1 MVVVPDL
8 RLHPKSADDLRL
20 HPKSADGLSVKLGF
34 RGGKLCPPGTWDQ
47 DTLLSVGH
55 LPFSL
60 LCQRG
65 NT

>member
-34 RGGKLCPPGTWDQ
+34 RGGKLKP
-47 DTLLSVGH
+47 
-55 LPFSL
+55 
-60 LCQRG
+60 
-65 NT
+65 

>member
-1 MVVVPDL
+1 MSSNSLPPPPPPD
-8 RLHPKSADDLRL
+8 PGDLG
-20 HPKSADGLSVKLGF
+20 S
-34 RGGKLCPPGTWDQ
+34 

>member
-1 MVVVPDL
+1 MVVVP
-8 RLHPKSADDLRL
+8 DLRL